1 MRGIYIMNDIMGM
14 INGFN
19 GFNGLWDLNGNI
31 NLNNFINDIPTIF
44 FPMKYSHSSWP
55 HQYLLACGIK
65 MAKQTPISLN
75 HLP

>member
-1 MRGIYIMNDIMGM
+1 MNDIMGM